1 MAQCLRGHGL
11 EERKRVL
18 LEQIWRPGRLMEGL
32 FPLSGSS
39 CFMARFDF
47 HSCGV
52 KVWGWPP
59 GASKAPYCT
68 KVCSLSRGDAY
79 ALLTSQ
85 PPHMVPF
92 HSLVFHPSP
101 LTLSDCCGLPLLV
114 LLKPGRQPETVAAL
128 TAPAI
133 NNQAPAL
140 VDYLTGSAAK
150 PERGNGYKGRR
161 HLVSPRRVSVCP
173 ERGCVIDHRK
183 GKKIALV
190 DRHFSPVFLLF
201 AAVAWCLFMS
211 LTRPPFQIK

>member
-1 MAQCLRGHGL
+1 MAQCLRGQGL

-59 GASKAPYCT
+59 GASKEPYCT

-92 HSLVFHPSP
+92 YSNVFHPSL
-101 LTLSDCCGLPLLV
+101 LTLSDCCGLSSSCFPLLV

-133 NNQAPAL
+133 DNQAPAL

-161 HLVSPRRVSVCP
+161 HLVSPRRVSVCR

-183 GKKIALV
+183 GKKKSLWSIAIFPQ
-190 DRHFSPVFLLF
+190 FSFCLLLSPG
-201 AAVAWCLFMS
+201 VYS
-211 LTRPPFQIK
+211 